1 MKTLTLDFLGKDSVH
16 YKKDIQLPDDIY
28 AALKEVWEKSN
39 EGEEVFKH
47 AGSKEVGDFL
57 NKIHPGI
64 SPKQLRTAKCN
75 EVLIENL
82 RKATDSKGNPISKD
96 SSDLE
101 KYQAIYKANLQIAT
115 TLNHQKNVSKN
126 YKEQETKMKDKV
138 SSSKDK
144 LDALKKKQDIELK
157 ELDKKEA
164 DIKERYKNL
173 PKIKKEK
180 LAGIKTK
187 REKLKARI
195 EKANKDI
202 EKAKMNLQKKK
213 ETKDINLGT
222 SLAAYASPKIIY
234 SWCKDVGLD
243 IKKIYTAALQTKFDY
258 AKDTPEDY
266 WRDYGKEA

>member
-1 MKTLTLDFLGKDSVH
+1 MKKIQLKFCGKDSVM
-16 YKKDIQLPDDIY
+16 YDKEIELPDEIY
-28 AALKEVWEKSN
+28 NELKSLWEN
-39 EGEEVFKH
+39 TEEGKKVFSH

-57 NKIHPGI
+57 NKIQPGI

-75 EVLIENL
+75 EVLIDNL
-82 RKATDSKGNPISKD
+82 RKATDSKGKPISKD

-138 SSSKDK
+138 SASKDK
-144 LDALKKKQDIELK
+144 LEVLK
-157 ELDKKEA
+157 EKQAIKLQEFDKKEA
-164 DIKERYKNL
+164 EIKERYKDF

-180 LAGIKTK
+180 LEELKMK
-187 REKLKARI
+187 KEKLKLQL
-195 EKANKDI
+195 EKANAAI
-202 EKAKMNLQKKK
+202 EKAKLNLQKKK

-234 SWCKDVGLD
+234 SWCKDVNLD
-243 IKKIYTAALQTKFDY
+243 INKIYTKALQTKFDY
-258 AKDTPEDY
+258 AQDTPEDY
-266 WRDYGKEA
+266 WRNYGKED